1 MGEIRLMATT
11 EERIRQLVNENLE
24 VDGQSLNL
32 PPDLNISLIDAGV
45 SSLDLVAFA
54 KVVSQEFNI
63 TFTLDDC
70 ANLNSVRELIGF
82 IDAGAG

>member
-1 MGEIRLMATT
+1 MATT

-32 PPDLNISLIDAGV
+32 PPDLNISLTDAGV

-54 KVVSQEFNI
+54 KVVSQEFNV

-70 ANLNSVRELIGF
+70 VNLNSVRELIGF

>member
-1 MGEIRLMATT
+1 MATT

-32 PPDLNISLIDAGV
+32 PPDLNISLVDAGV
-45 SSLDLVAFA
+45 TSLDLVAFA
-54 KVVSQEFNI
+54 KVVSQEFNV

-70 ANLNSVRELIGF
+70 ANLNSVQELIGF

>member
-1 MGEIRLMATT
+1 MATT
-11 EERIRQLVNENLE
+11 EERVRQLVNENLE

-32 PPDLNISLIDAGV
+32 PPDLNISLTDAGV

-54 KVVSQEFNI
+54 KVVSQEFNV

-70 ANLNSVRELIGF
+70 VNLNSVRELIGF